1 MKFTISLILIFLVSL
16 ASGQSVRTDTITIDP
31 YLSFQ
36 NYEHFKRLTLSSP
49 NSSIEYL
56 DSFNFEWGFQYVV
69 EVRKKE
75 LTPELSDGTQ
85 FDYSLLQVLSKTKVS
100 DSVIFTLFLDAQRYY
115 HQQQPDEEN
124 MNSTFQYLGDSTFL
138 YFDKVEIEVPKKLFP
153 AFKLLLEGG
162 LRRKARFSHINKRR
176 IRLLHW

>member
-85 FDYSLLQVLSKTKVS
+85 FESIRFRYFHLISRCSEVLS
-100 DSVIFTLFLDAQRYY
+100 
-115 HQQQPDEEN
+115 
-124 MNSTFQYLGDSTFL
+124 
-138 YFDKVEIEVPKKLFP
+138 P
-153 AFKLLLEGG
+153 AATG
-162 LRRKARFSHINKRR
+162 
-176 IRLLHW
+176 